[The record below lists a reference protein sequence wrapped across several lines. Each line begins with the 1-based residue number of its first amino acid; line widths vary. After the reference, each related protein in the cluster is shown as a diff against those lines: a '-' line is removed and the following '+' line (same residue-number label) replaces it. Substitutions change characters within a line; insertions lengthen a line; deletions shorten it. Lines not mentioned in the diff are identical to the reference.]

1 MVLMIRLIC
10 AMDTPNT
17 AGPIC
22 LMTRHMPSSFRLKRM
37 LGNMPIFFRNGI

>member
-22 LMTRHMPSSFRLKRM
+22 LMTRRIPASLRLKRIF
-37 LGNMPIFFRNGI
+37 GSMPIFFRKGI